1 VPTTLFIP
9 DREHLTADIEV
20 DAVTTVAGNQAKR
33 LGTLAMLV
41 QTAALDKQNDIVII
55 IPLARIAFIDIRLP
69 KVSAQK
75 RDQLVN
81 FAIEDKLTIDPSTVQ
96 AVVLG
101 ASLTS
106 AQHHVV
112 AAISGAWFADVLS
125 WLKAHGVTPKIA
137 IAASS
142 TYRVADQE
150 WLVVLNADCS
160 MAIRADGLAYSI
172 DANLDSNG
180 FVEPPFQLSLA
191 LNEAVAA
198 ESGHAAPR
206 TIRVIAAAPM
216 KIDEAQWRQSLGGE
230 IDIVFTPEDSLGAPV
245 VASPATTPV
254 GASNLLTGKYLPV
267 RQGVSAINAL
277 KSALVLGF
285 VILLL
290 QFIFLSID
298 AWRLSQQR
306 STIENDMRQLFQTR
320 FPQAQ
325 TIVDPAL
332 QMSRNLAALQN
343 ERGLKLDAAR
353 ELLSVA
359 ATIISEAAPS
369 AHTSIQQVNADATT
383 ITLSL
388 GNLSTENEAAL
399 QKAQQDGARQYT
411 VRLTKTG
418 DKTHT
423 LTIRLSDLGTAAGQ
437 TT

>member
-9 DREHLTADIEV
+9 DREQLTADIEV
-20 DAVTTVAGNQAKR
+20 DAVTAIAGNQAKR
-33 LGTLAMLV
+33 RGTLAMLV
-41 QTAALDKQNDIVII
+41 QTTALDKQNDIVIVV
-55 IPLARIAFIDIRLP
+55 PLARIAFIDIRLP

-81 FAIEDKLTIDPSTVQ
+81 FAIEDKLTIDPSTVH

-112 AAISGAWFADVLS
+112 AAISGAWFHDVLS
-125 WLKAHGVTPKIA
+125 WLRNHGVTPKVA

-142 TYRVADQE
+142 IYRVAEHE

-160 MAIRADGLAYSI
+160 MAIRADGLSYSI
-172 DANLDSNG
+172 DSNLDGRG

-198 ESGHAAPR
+198 ESGRATPR

-230 IDIVFTPEDSLGAPV
+230 INIIFTLEDSGGAPINTL
-245 VASPATTPV
+245 PAT
-254 GASNLLTGKYLPV
+254 ASNLLTGKYLPV

-277 KSALVLGF
+277 KSALALGF
-285 VILLL
+285 AILLL
-290 QFIFLSID
+290 QFIFISID
-298 AWRLSQQR
+298 AWRLAQQR

-332 QMSRNLAALQN
+332 QMSRNLTALQN

-359 ATIISEAAPS
+359 ATIINEAAPA
-369 AHTSIQQVNADATT
+369 AHALIQQVNADATT
-383 ITLSL
+383 VTITF
-388 GNLSTENEAAL
+388 GNLAIESEAAL
-399 QKAQQDGARQYT
+399 QKAQRDSARQYD
-411 VRLTKTG
+411 VRFNKTG

-423 LTIRLSDLGTAAGQ
+423 MTIRLTNATGQ